1 MWNSTFAQ
9 HPASSRA
16 ARGRHLLRIAKRAL
30 GMLPLVVAAII
41 VVAPVWW
48 TVVSSLRPASESFRL
63 PPVWV
68 PLHPDWSN
76 YASVFNTIPYGTYVL
91 NSVIVTVS
99 VVVGQIVTATLAGYA
114 FARFNFPGKSILF
127 WLIMATLMIP
137 LQATIIPVFV
147 LISKLHLN
155 NTLTSLILP
164 ALPTAFGTF
173 LMRQYFLGLSNE
185 YAEAAVIDGAN
196 QLQVFARIY
205 APLAV
210 PGMAILGIL
219 TFNGTWNDFYRPLI
233 FLTDQSTYTVPIGIV
248 SLFGYLSTGSMSTVL
263 AGVVLSV
270 AIVLTVYLFGQR
282 YLVEGVTLGGL
293 KT

>member
-1 MWNSTFAQ
+1 MQVSTVTLR
-9 HPASSRA
+9 SRA
-16 ARGRHLLRIAKRAL
+16 MRPPRARRARKLATRGL
-30 GMLPLVVAAII
+30 GLLPLLIAAVI

-48 TVVSSLRPASESFRL
+48 TVVSSLRPPAASFTL
-63 PPVWV
+63 PPQWL
-68 PLHPDWSN
+68 PLHPDWGN
-76 YASVFNTIPYGTYVL
+76 YLDVFQKIPYGTYVL
-91 NSVIVTVS
+91 NSAIVSIS
-99 VVVGQIVTATLAGYA
+99 VVAGQIMTATLAGYA
-114 FARFNFPGKSILF
+114 FARFDFPGKNVLF

-155 NTLTSLILP
+155 NTLSSLILP

-173 LMRQYFLGLSNE
+173 LLRQYFMGLSNE
-185 YAEAAVIDGAN
+185 YEEAAVIDGAN

-205 APLAV
+205 LPLAV

-233 FLTDQSTYTVPIGIV
+233 FLTDQQTYTVPIGIV
-248 SLFGYLSTGSMSTVL
+248 SLFGYLSTGSISTVL

-270 AIVLTVYLFGQR
+270 AIVLVVYLLGQR
-282 YLVEGVTLGGL
+282 YLVEGLTLGGL
-293 KT
+293 KS

>member
-1 MWNSTFAQ
+1 
-9 HPASSRA
+9 
-16 ARGRHLLRIAKRAL
+16 
-30 GMLPLVVAAII
+30 MLPLVVAAII
-41 VVAPVWW
+41 VVTPVWW
-48 TVVSSLRPASESFRL
+48 TVVSSLRPASESFTL
-63 PPVWV
+63 PPEWI

-76 YASVFNTIPYGTYVL
+76 YASVFNKIPYGSYVL
-91 NSVIVTVS
+91 NSVIVSVS
-99 VVVGQIVTATLAGYA
+99 VVAGQIVTATLAGYA

-173 LMRQYFLGLSNE
+173 LMRQYFLGISNE

-196 QLQVFARIY
+196 QVQVFARIY

-233 FLTDQSTYTVPIGIV
+233 FLTDQQTYTVPIGIV

-270 AIVLTVYLFGQR
+270 AIVLAVYLLGQR
-282 YLVEGVTLGGL
+282 YLIEGVTLGGL
-293 KT
+293 KS

>member
-1 MWNSTFAQ
+1 
-9 HPASSRA
+9 
-16 ARGRHLLRIAKRAL
+16 
-30 GMLPLVVAAII
+30 MLPLVVAAFI

-48 TVVSSLRPASESFRL
+48 TLASSLRPPADSFAL
-63 PPVWV
+63 PPQWL
-68 PLHPDWSN
+68 PLQPDWNN
-76 YASVFNTIPYGTYVL
+76 YLDVFNKIPYATYVL
-91 NSVIVTVS
+91 NSAIVAAS
-99 VVVGQIVTATLAGYA
+99 VVCGQIVTATLAGYA
-114 FARFNFPGKSILF
+114 FARFTFPGKALLF

-155 NTLTSLILP
+155 NTLGSLILP
-164 ALPTAFGTF
+164 GLTTAFGTF
-173 LMRQYFLGLSNE
+173 LLRQYFMGMSPE
-185 YAEAAVIDGAN
+185 FEEAAVIDGAN

-233 FLTDQSTYTVPIGIV
+233 FLTDQQTYTVPIGIV
-248 SLFGYLSTGSMSTVL
+248 SLFGYLSTGSISTVL

-270 AIVLTVYLFGQR
+270 AIVLTIYLLGQR
-282 YLVEGVTLGGL
+282 YLIEGLTLGGL
-293 KT
+293 KS